1 MATKDITL
9 RTIALSEETA
19 ELFNCK
25 QMLDECFN
33 KIGDTHDR
41 LFAHNEQF
49 DDKLGGA
56 YAVINNL
63 IMGLLTDQIDYN
75 STDSNYKVI

>member
-1 MATKDITL
+1 MTTKDITL

-49 DDKLGGA
+49 DNKLGGA
-56 YAVINNL
+56 YVVINNL
-63 IMGLLTDQIDYN
+63 IMGLLTDQIDIN
-75 STDSNYKVI
+75 STESHYKVI